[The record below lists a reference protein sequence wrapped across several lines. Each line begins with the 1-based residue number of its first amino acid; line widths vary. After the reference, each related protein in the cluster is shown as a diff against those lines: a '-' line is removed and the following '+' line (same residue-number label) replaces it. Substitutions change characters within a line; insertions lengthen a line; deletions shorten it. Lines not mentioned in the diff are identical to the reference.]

1 MATQTINTRIKNKV
15 DSITNWQESK
25 SPLLDGEIA
34 IVRVETGST
43 YTNPITGK
51 AEPVVELLM
60 KVGNGTAS
68 FADLPW
74 LSAKAS
80 DVYDW
85 AKVQDPSTINVTY
98 NGETSTLANVLKD
111 VKAASAAVSSKLSDI
126 TVNQS
131 GTGVVKSVTK
141 GATGAVTVSRG
152 TVATAEIADTAI
164 TTAKIAD
171 AGVTTAKIADNSI
184 TNAKVSGDIAAS
196 KIVYSGSGGA
206 KITVA
211 AKLESLDS
219 TLANIK
225 GSLSIDPATAV
236 PNGVVQGITY
246 NSKTG
251 KFTVSYGTVATDDIT
266 AKAVTTAKIADSA
279 ITTAKIADSAV
290 TDVKIA
296 KVSASK
302 VEVAAAAGDTA
313 AVMLPAKLSAIDG
326 EISSIKSAIAGGTHF
341 VGTTTTALFDGAT
354 TNPITVGS
362 KSHTPVAGDIVLYD
376 NKEFIWTGNAW
387 EELGDLTRVGALET
401 WRGKLVKADAAIAN
415 QFVTE
420 VDIAADGTVSIGR
433 AQPTSTNIKHGDSG
447 TVSSVLID
455 HTSKLT
461 GLTNS
466 TVQESINAK
475 INALDLTTDPASGGE
490 AVSTEN
496 FVTQVRQTD
505 GKVSYSRKTLPKAS
519 TSKAGIVQLADG
531 TSSSDATKAATAAST
546 KSAYDKAV
554 NAQGRISTVEGNYVR
569 FANDKLYVGLTGADE
584 IIFDCGTSANL

>member
-1 MATQTINTRIKNKV
+1 MAIQTINTRIKNKV
-15 DSITNWQESK
+15 DLFNNWQAST
-25 SPLLDGEIA
+25 STLLDGEIA
-34 IVRVETGST
+34 IVRFLTGGT
-43 YTNPITGK
+43 YVNPVTGK
-51 AEPVVELLM
+51 DEPECEMLM
-60 KVGNGTAS
+60 KIGNGTSA

-85 AKVQDPSTINVTY
+85 AKVQDPSTISVTY

-126 TVNQS
+126 TVTQS

-141 GATGAVTVSRG
+141 GATGTVTVSRD
-152 TVATAEIADTAI
+152 TVATSEIAD
-164 TTAKIAD
+164 
-171 AGVTTAKIADNSI
+171 
-184 TNAKVSGDIAAS
+184 AA
-196 KIVYSGSGGA
+196 V
-206 KITVA
+206 
-211 AKLESLDS
+211 
-219 TLANIK
+219 
-225 GSLSIDPATAV
+225 
-236 PNGVVQGITY
+236 
-246 NSKTG
+246 
-251 KFTVSYGTVATDDIT
+251 
-266 AKAVTTAKIADSA
+266 
-279 ITTAKIADSAV
+279 TTAKIADSAV
-290 TDVKIA
+290 TDAKIA
-296 KVSASK
+296 KVAASK
-302 VEVAAAAGDTA
+302 VEVTAAAGETA

-341 VGTTTTALFDGAT
+341 VGTTTTALSDGAT
-354 TNPITVGS
+354 TKPVTVNS
-362 KSHTPVAGDIVLYD
+362 KNHTPAAGDIVLYD
-376 NKEFIWTGNAW
+376 NKEFIWTGSAW

-401 WRGKLVKADAAIAN
+401 WRGKLVKADAAEAN
-415 QFVTE
+415 KFVTK
-420 VDIAADGTVSIGR
+420 VDIAADGTVTIGR
-433 AQPTSTNIKHGDSG
+433 EQPTSANVKHGDSD

-475 INALDLTTDPASGGE
+475 INALDLTTDPTSGGE
-490 AVSTEN
+490 ADSTEN
-496 FVTQVRQTD
+496 FVTQVRQAD

-519 TSKAGIVQLADG
+519 TSKVGIVQLADG